1 MTWPFL
7 YVAGDR
13 LSGAELSAARLDG
26 DLVEV
31 GEGYM
36 PADAVETREL
46 RAGSLR
52 ALVAPTV
59 ALTRESAAWV
69 HGAIAAPPVR
79 HCVQRCSSR
88 RIHHVLHSRLAY
100 RDVAIRP
107 EDIEM
112 IAGVAVTT
120 PERTLGDLVRDLC
133 GGIDT
138 AHAVTALLR
147 WRPSL
152 RPSTVATMIAGPP
165 LHHKRAAIA
174 YLRQSAVREG
184 GQEEVTRYT
193 S

>member
-7 YVAGDR
+7 YVVGDR

-26 DLVEV
+26 DVVEV

-36 PADAVETREL
+36 PTDAVETREL

-52 ALVAPTV
+52 SVVAPAL

-69 HGAIAAPPVR
+69 HGAIATPPVR
-79 HCVQRCSSR
+79 HRVQRCTAR
-88 RIHHVLHSRLAY
+88 RIHHVLDVRLAY
-100 RDVAIRP
+100 RDVALRAQ
-107 EDIEM
+107 DIEV

-133 GGIDT
+133 GGLDT
-138 AHAVTALLR
+138 AAAVAALLR
-147 WRPSL
+147 WRSGL
-152 RPSTVATMIAGPP
+152 AASTVATMIAGPP

-174 YLRQSAVREG
+174 YLREWVLRES
-184 GQEEVTRYT
+184 R
-193 S
+193 